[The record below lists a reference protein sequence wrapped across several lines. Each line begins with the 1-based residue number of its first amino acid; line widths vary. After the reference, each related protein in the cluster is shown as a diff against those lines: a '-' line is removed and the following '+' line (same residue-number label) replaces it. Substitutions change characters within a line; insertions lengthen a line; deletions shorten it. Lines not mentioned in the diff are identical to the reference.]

1 METSETESPRDRSLR
16 PHLQLVIPYT
26 TPELTRAA
34 LKSAAMF
41 THDLK
46 ATVRLIG
53 VHVVPYPCPLDHP
66 DVANEH
72 LKTKLAAVAQV
83 SALPVRAEVVYGRDR
98 QEAFRHVLKPGS
110 LVLLATNKH
119 WWRTAQE
126 RLARSLSRAGHSVA
140 LLAV

>member
-1 METSETESPRDRSLR
+1 METSTTGSPKARSLR

-34 LKSAAMF
+34 LKSAAVLAQ
-41 THDLK
+41 DLG
-46 ATVRLIG
+46 ATMRLVG

-72 LKTKLAAVAQV
+72 LKNKLAAVAWE

-98 QEAFRHVLKPGS
+98 QAAFRQVLGPGA
-110 LVLLATNKH
+110 LVLLATRKH

-140 LLAV
+140 LLVV

>member
-1 METSETESPRDRSLR
+1 METSQTGSPTARSLR
-16 PHLQLVIPYT
+16 PYLQLVIPYT

-41 THDLK
+41 THDLR
-46 ATVRLIG
+46 AVVRLVG

-98 QEAFRHVLKPGS
+98 QEAFRHVLKPTA
-110 LVLLATNKH
+110 VQN
-119 WWRTAQE
+119 RTD
-126 RLARSLSRAGHSVA
+126 R
-140 LLAV
+140 